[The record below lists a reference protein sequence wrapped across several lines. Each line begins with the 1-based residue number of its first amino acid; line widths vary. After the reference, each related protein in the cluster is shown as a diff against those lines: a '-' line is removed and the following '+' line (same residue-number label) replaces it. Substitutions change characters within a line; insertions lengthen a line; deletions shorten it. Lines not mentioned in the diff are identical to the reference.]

1 MAPEIGQTL
10 RQARIDRGLELSD
23 VSEETKIRTKY
34 LAAIEDERWEV
45 LPGDPY
51 NRAFLVTYAELLE
64 LDPEPLVAEY
74 RRSRGE
80 AEEPA
85 PIPETM
91 LPQRG
96 MLGRAPLGLSPAALG
111 LALAAVAVLVVVAI
125 VALSGGSEEG
135 GGNAPSRA
143 AGPQQGGGSST
154 TTSATGQHGAHP
166 AKVSL
171 ELRATDSVWV
181 CLIDDRGHQLIDAQ
195 TLTPDEAR
203 GPFRARAFK
212 VTFGNGAVQISVD
225 DEPVAVPTPSEPFGY
240 RITPKGVS
248 DLAPAARPTCI

>member
-23 VSEETKIRTKY
+23 VSDETKIRTQY

-51 NRAFLVTYAELLE
+51 NRAFVVTYAELLE

-74 RRSRGE
+74 RRAHRE
-80 AEEPA
+80 ADEPE
-85 PIPETM
+85 PIPESM

-96 MLGRAPLGLSPAALG
+96 MLDRAPLGWRPAPLL
-111 LALAAVAVLVVVAI
+111 LALAAAAALVLVAI
-125 VALSGGSEEG
+125 VALSGDSEEG
-135 GGNAPSRA
+135 GGKAPRHA
-143 AGPQQGGGSST
+143 ASPQHGDGSSN
-154 TTSATGQHGAHP
+154 TTSSESHATRP

-171 ELRATDSVWV
+171 ELRATESVWV
-181 CLIDDRGHQLIDAQ
+181 CLIDDRGDQLIDAEI
-195 TLTPDEAR
+195 LPPNEAR
-203 GPFRARAFK
+203 GPFKARAFK
-212 VTFGNGAVQISVD
+212 ATFGNGAVQITVD
-225 DEPVAVPTPSEPFGY
+225 HEPVAVPDPGEPFGY

-248 DLAPAARPTCI
+248 DLRPDARPTCI